1 MTYIY
6 PSNPLSLK
14 KRRRRRRRR
23 KNKLKVETKET
34 HKGKQVRKNRVVK
47 CLSFTINRS
56 VHLMLIESFIYF
68 ILILNEFLFIPFF
81 STHLK
86 KMSVS
91 GVCGVWKSFFFC
103 AEIGNDQAPG
113 GAVTSFFMFFPQF
126 C

>member
-1 MTYIY
+1 MSFFYNQSIRSFNANWIIY
-6 PSNPLSLK
+6 L
-14 KRRRRRRRR
+14 
-23 KNKLKVETKET
+23 
-34 HKGKQVRKNRVVK
+34 
-47 CLSFTINRS
+47 
-56 VHLMLIESFIYF
+56 F